1 VTSHILL
8 PCTLPNRV
16 IALACSPAKTQ
27 QEWDD
32 IIHGRLT
39 VSHLC
44 HNSFCREP
52 LHLVL
57 ESPSTNIS
65 RNSCVAEGRCLCPL
79 GQPRCRLTSQ
89 KSYASMEALLRV
101 RDSAQALMKRLF
113 QCPNFGCPW
122 ENDRPADLV
131 ANKRTPYNDLF
142 NYAVASNVG
151 QTLYIHLETCK
162 FKATT

>member
-1 VTSHILL
+1 
-8 PCTLPNRV
+8 
-16 IALACSPAKTQ
+16 
-27 QEWDD
+27 
-32 IIHGRLT
+32 
-39 VSHLC
+39 
-44 HNSFCREP
+44 
-52 LHLVL
+52 
-57 ESPSTNIS
+57 
-65 RNSCVAEGRCLCPL
+65 
-79 GQPRCRLTSQ
+79 
-89 KSYASMEALLRV
+89 MEALLRV
-101 RDSAQALMKRLF
+101 RDSAQALMERLF